1 MLNKRLLPSGRVEFH
16 PCSEYLGDGSFV
28 SRISG
33 QRHLARPG
41 CRIVDAGYLAP
52 EIPATTPP
60 PFAVSEGARVIPVG
74 ELPELEEA
82 PPEFVVVGAGKTATD
97 ACVWLLD
104 NGVEP
109 DAISWVRPREPWMLN
124 RAVIQPDPAA
134 FIGAGADIMEAAI
147 AASSADDLFL
157 RLEAA
162 GVMLRIDRSRVPTMA
177 KTPTLAQWELD
188 LCAAI
193 DGRSSWAT
201 SASVGGGRISSAG
214 RRRVAIL
221 RLTVRSSCRC
231 RLPAALPLV
240 PIWSD
245 EAITIQP
252 VRAGFPCFG
261 AALIG
266 YAEATRDTDEDK
278 NRVCHPSPLSD
289 TPADWMVMQVIGGR
303 AAQAFNAEPDIRE
316 WAGGVA
322 LNPSRIPPERAGDAD
337 VTEADQRFR
346 ATVEGG
352 IEAMAALA
360 GMGPGDWT

>member
-188 LCAAI
+188 LL
-193 DGRSSWAT
+193 RSIER
-201 SASVGGGRISSAG
+201 VVRMGHIRGVEPGRISLADG
-214 RRRVAIL
+214 DVAIH
-221 RLTVRSSCRC
+221 RD
-231 RLPAALPLV
+231 AAVVHCAAAGFLYPPLV